1 MNEHTQLVRDLTT
14 LNFND
19 IVFHKPEV
27 NEIKDQKGL
36 TYMRQRLGLK
46 NADGTIGDLVILSQP
61 CFSFGPQVNTPPSGK
76 PYHSLPLCM
85 WGLNGGS
92 SEEIAWVDT
101 YNKLVEHLKK
111 KLVENRDDIDKY
123 DLELA
128 DLKKFNPMYYKRD
141 KGKIVED
148 YAPRLYP
155 KLLESHK
162 NGVMTVFSDVNTE
175 KDLDFEDVAKQK
187 GTYQAAIWLESIYVG
202 TKLSLQQKVT
212 EVDVELQQKEK
223 KRLLRP
229 NAQPRNVSIPVKVE
243 EPVEEPVE
251 EQTVEETGDGNGSLG
266 ESDNEEDNESAEEEE
281 PPPKPEPVKKKR
293 VVRKKTSD

>member
-1 MNEHTQLVRDLTT
+1 MNDHTVLVRDITQ
-14 LNFND
+14 LNFDD

-46 NADGTIGDLVILSQP
+46 NEDGTIGDLVILTEP
-61 CFSFGPQVNTPPSGK
+61 CFSFGPQVNTPASGK

-92 SEEIAWVDT
+92 PQEMAWVDT
-101 YNKLVEHLKK
+101 YNKLMEHLKK
-111 KLVENRDDIDKY
+111 YLVENRDDIDKY
-123 DLELA
+123 DLEMG

-141 KGKIVED
+141 KGKIIED
-148 YAPRLYP
+148 VAPKLYP
-155 KLLESHK
+155 KLLESNK
-162 NGVMTVFSDVNTE
+162 TGVMTVFSDVNTNR
-175 KDLDFEDVAKQK
+175 DFEFDEVLKQK
-187 GTYQAAIWLESIYVG
+187 GTYQAAIWLESVYVG

-229 NAQPRNVSIPVKVE
+229 NAQPRNVSMPVQKPAESVE
-243 EPVEEPVE
+243 EAEEE
-251 EQTVEETGDGNGSLG
+251 SQDVEETKPEADEGSLG
-266 ESDNEEDNESAEEEE
+266 GDESEEEE
-281 PPPKPEPVKKKR
+281 EEAPPPKPEPVKKKR
-293 VVRKKTSD
+293 VVRKKASD